1 MFMRQANQVNQWDKL
16 LMSNAEQV
24 LDLNNEVE
32 KVRADQQR
40 LNHDLDFISSQQQEL
55 EDMLQPLEEKI
66 KSAGVSLNNQ
76 YSDNE
81 REKTYSLA
89 EHIDGQLQQMSGD
102 VTEVIEHLNSVNSS
116 NQDENNP
123 MYQISKI
130 LNMHMDA
137 LVWIDQHSIVL
148 QKRVEDVSLLC
159 DVKKREQEK
168 NFKMAFE

>member
-1 MFMRQANQVNQWDKL
+1 MRQSNQVNQWDKL
-16 LMSNAEQV
+16 LMNNAEQII
-24 LDLNNEVE
+24 DLNNEVE
-32 KVRADQQR
+32 KVRADEQR

-55 EDMLQPLEEKI
+55 EDMLQPLEENI
-66 KSAGVSLNNQ
+66 KSAGIQLNNQ

-81 REKTYSLA
+81 REKTYSTA

-102 VTEVIEHLNSVNSS
+102 ITEVIEHLNSVNSS
-116 NQDENNP
+116 NKDENNP

-137 LVWIDQHSIVL
+137 LVWVDQHSTLL
-148 QKRVEDVSLLC
+148 QKRVEDVSTLC
-159 DVKKREQEK
+159 DLRKREQEK

>member
-1 MFMRQANQVNQWDKL
+1 MRQSNQVNQWDKL
-16 LMSNAEQV
+16 LLNNAEQII
-24 LDLNNEVE
+24 DLNNEVE

-66 KSAGVSLNNQ
+66 KSAGVQLNNQ

-102 VTEVIEHLNSVNSS
+102 ITEVIEHLNSVNSS
-116 NQDENNP
+116 NKDENNP
-123 MYQISKI
+123 MHQISKI

-137 LVWIDQHSIVL
+137 LVWVDQHSTVL
-148 QKRVEDVSLLC
+148 QKRVEDVSTLC
-159 DVKKREQEK
+159 DLRKREQEK